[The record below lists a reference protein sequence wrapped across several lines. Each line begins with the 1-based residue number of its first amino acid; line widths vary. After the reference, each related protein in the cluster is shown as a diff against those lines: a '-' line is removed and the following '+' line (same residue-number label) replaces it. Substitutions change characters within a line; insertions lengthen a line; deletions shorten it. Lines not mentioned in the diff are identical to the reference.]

1 MYIFNNSKIA
11 RSVLQVFLLIPF
23 IILIILQTQK
33 DKMVILEEEGPD
45 GKMIKSKEKVL
56 QIMYEPNVAEKQFLV
71 LYLLSICICPCI

>member
-1 MYIFNNSKIA
+1 MNRRRSNEQMYIFNNSKIA

-45 GKMIKSKEKVL
+45 GKMVKSKEKVM
-56 QIMYEPNVAEKQFLV
+56 QIMYEPNVAEK
-71 LYLLSICICPCI
+71 